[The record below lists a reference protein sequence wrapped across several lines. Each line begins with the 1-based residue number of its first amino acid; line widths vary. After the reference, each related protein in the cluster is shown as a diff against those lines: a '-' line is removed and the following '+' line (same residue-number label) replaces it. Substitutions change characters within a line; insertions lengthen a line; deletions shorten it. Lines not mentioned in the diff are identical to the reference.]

1 MRADKIRPHS
11 IDLFFALATQACAS
25 WLWLALGLSWAVP
38 GLVLAGLVL
47 AGLVLPGR
55 VLPGLRVATAG
66 QRAAVQRQAWAGCLL
81 LIALAWG
88 GGAALQWPADAN
100 ARAALLALGLSQALA
115 LPRLAAGPGAA
126 LGSVGLVLLPMA
138 VALAMQGEQ
147 TWAGGLFGLAL
158 LVAAPWMRS
167 STRSAVPE
175 TSNFQAQDGAGLEVG
190 QTTQRPSSPD
200 PTDQRVAK
208 LEREADQAREQAG
221 HALAA
226 AHQAVRE
233 KTRFLAAAS
242 HDLRQ
247 PVHAIGLF
255 VGALKEEIR
264 DGRGRYLVDRL
275 ERSMAGLDELF
286 NRLLDISRLDA
297 GTIDPRISVFAIVPL
312 LQTLE
317 TRFAHMAQQRNLD
330 LRVHMPRPCS
340 VRSDPALL
348 VEILMNLLSNAFRY
362 TEHGGI
368 LMGTR
373 RRGDRLLIQ
382 VWDTGIGIAP
392 EQIDKIFG
400 EFVQLG
406 NSSRDRR
413 HGLGLGL
420 AIVRRLSDGLN
431 CPVAVRS
438 RPKRGTVFEIS
449 VPLSAEPAPVE
460 QPTDPDFDPAILQG
474 MLVLVVDDELDILIG
489 MEALLVS
496 WGCFVI
502 LARSVAEARRH
513 LDQAERFPDLLITD
527 HRLGENTGSADV
539 VAAVTELVPVPVP
552 VIVVS
557 GDATAHLQDLSA
569 RHGWALLPKPVNP
582 ERLRSLVVALT
593 QPG

>member
-1 MRADKIRPHS
+1 MVTRGPIDYASRFATIMDQTSSPARPFDLALFAGLQALTVACWLVLGLAWSVPALIVLAAGGAAMVSMRGLARLRRIAPM
-11 IDLFFALATQACAS
+11 ALALVWGVGIALHLPGDGSIRMA
-25 WLWLALGLSWAVP
+25 LMALGLAQAMILARGIASAGMAALVGGAVLLPIAAAITMQGDPAWA
-38 GLVLAGLVL
+38 AGL
-47 AGLVLPGR
+47 
-55 VLPGLRVATAG
+55 
-66 QRAAVQRQAWAGCLL
+66 LL
-81 LIALAWG
+81 LGAIHLAMRVPLHSG
-88 GGAALQWPADAN
+88 PAEDSMVLQPA
-100 ARAALLALGLSQALA
+100 RALA
-115 LPRLAAGPGAA
+115 LPEP
-126 LGSVGLVLLPMA
+126 VGDA
-138 VALAMQGEQ
+138 R
-147 TWAGGLFGLAL
+147 
-158 LVAAPWMRS
+158 RS
-167 STRSAVPE
+167 DDR
-175 TSNFQAQDGAGLEVG
+175 FQQ
-190 QTTQRPSSPD
+190 
-200 PTDQRVAK
+200 
-208 LEREADQAREQAG
+208 LEREASLAREQAE

-264 DGRGRYLVDRL
+264 EGRGRYLVDRL

-297 GTIDPRISVFAIVPL
+297 GTIEPKMSVFAIVPL

-317 TRFAHMAQQRNLD
+317 TRFAHMAENRRLD
-330 LRVHMPRPCS
+330 FRVHVPRPCS

-362 TEHGGI
+362 TERGGI

-382 VWDTGIGIAP
+382 VWDTGIGIPP
-392 EQIDKIFG
+392 EHIDKIFG

-420 AIVRRLSDGLN
+420 AIVRRLSDGLG
-431 CPVAVRS
+431 CPVRVRS
-438 RPKRGTVFEIS
+438 RPRRGSLFEIS
-449 VPLSAEPAPVE
+449 VPLSAEPAPLE
-460 QPTDPDFDPAILQG
+460 RIADPDFDPALLQG

-502 LARSVAEARRH
+502 LARSVGEARRH

-527 HRLGENTGSADV
+527 HRLGDNTGSADV
-539 VAAVTELVPVPVP
+539 VAIVSELVPVPVP

-557 GDATAHLQDLSA
+557 GDATAPLQALAD
-569 RHGWALLPKPVNP
+569 RQGWSLLPKPVNP
-582 ERLRSLVVALT
+582 ARLRSLVVELT
-593 QPG
+593 VQP

>member
-1 MRADKIRPHS
+1 MVTRGPIDYASRFATIMDQTSSPARPFDLALFAGLQALTVACWLVLGLAWSVPALIVLAAGGAAMVSMRGLARLRRIAPM
-11 IDLFFALATQACAS
+11 ALALVWGVGIALHLPGDGSIRMA
-25 WLWLALGLSWAVP
+25 LMALGLAQAMILARGIASAGMAALVGGAVLLPIAAAITMQGDPAWA
-38 GLVLAGLVL
+38 AGL
-47 AGLVLPGR
+47 
-55 VLPGLRVATAG
+55 
-66 QRAAVQRQAWAGCLL
+66 LL
-81 LIALAWG
+81 LGAIHLAMRVPLHSG
-88 GGAALQWPADAN
+88 PAEDSMVLQPA
-100 ARAALLALGLSQALA
+100 RALA
-115 LPRLAAGPGAA
+115 LPEP
-126 LGSVGLVLLPMA
+126 VGDA
-138 VALAMQGEQ
+138 R
-147 TWAGGLFGLAL
+147 
-158 LVAAPWMRS
+158 RS
-167 STRSAVPE
+167 DDR
-175 TSNFQAQDGAGLEVG
+175 FQQ
-190 QTTQRPSSPD
+190 
-200 PTDQRVAK
+200 
-208 LEREADQAREQAG
+208 LEREASLAREQAE

-264 DGRGRYLVDRL
+264 EGRGRYLVDRL

-297 GTIDPRISVFAIVPL
+297 GTIEPKMSVFAIVPL

-317 TRFAHMAQQRNLD
+317 TRFAHMAENRRLD
-330 LRVHMPRPCS
+330 FRVHVPRPCS
-340 VRSDPALL
+340 VRCDPALL

-362 TEHGGI
+362 TERGGI

-382 VWDTGIGIAP
+382 VWDTGIGIPP
-392 EQIDKIFG
+392 EHIDKIFG

-420 AIVRRLSDGLN
+420 AIVRRLSDGLG
-431 CPVAVRS
+431 CPVRVRS
-438 RPKRGTVFEIS
+438 RPRRGSLFEIS
-449 VPLSAEPAPVE
+449 VPLSAEPAPLE
-460 QPTDPDFDPAILQG
+460 RIADPDFDPALLQG

-502 LARSVAEARRH
+502 LARSVGEARRH

-527 HRLGENTGSADV
+527 HRLGDNTGSADV
-539 VAAVTELVPVPVP
+539 VAIVSELVPVPVP

-557 GDATAHLQDLSA
+557 GDATAPLQALAD
-569 RHGWALLPKPVNP
+569 RQGWSLLPKPVNP
-582 ERLRSLVVALT
+582 ARLRSLVVELT
-593 QPG
+593 VQP

>member
-1 MRADKIRPHS
+1 MDQTSSPARPFDLALFAGLQALTVACWLVLGLAWSVPALIVLAAGGAAMVSMRGLARLRRIAPM
-11 IDLFFALATQACAS
+11 ALALVWGVGIALHLPGDGSIRMA
-25 WLWLALGLSWAVP
+25 LMALGLAQAMILARGIASAGMAALVGGAVLLPIAAAITMQGDPAWA
-38 GLVLAGLVL
+38 AGLLLLGAIHL
-47 AGLVLPGR
+47 AMRVPLRSGPAEDSTVLP
-55 VLPGLRVATAG
+55 
-66 QRAAVQRQAWAGCLL
+66 
-81 LIALAWG
+81 
-88 GGAALQWPADAN
+88 PA
-100 ARAALLALGLSQALA
+100 RALA
-115 LPRLAAGPGAA
+115 LPEP
-126 LGSVGLVLLPMA
+126 VGDA
-138 VALAMQGEQ
+138 R
-147 TWAGGLFGLAL
+147 
-158 LVAAPWMRS
+158 RS
-167 STRSAVPE
+167 DDR
-175 TSNFQAQDGAGLEVG
+175 FQQ
-190 QTTQRPSSPD
+190 
-200 PTDQRVAK
+200 
-208 LEREADQAREQAG
+208 LEREASLAREQAE

-264 DGRGRYLVDRL
+264 EGRGRYLVDRL

-297 GTIDPRISVFAIVPL
+297 GTIEPKMSVFAIVPL

-317 TRFAHMAQQRNLD
+317 TRFAHMAENRRLD
-330 LRVHMPRPCS
+330 FRVHVPRPCS

-362 TEHGGI
+362 TERGGI

-382 VWDTGIGIAP
+382 VWDTGIGIPP
-392 EQIDKIFG
+392 EHIDKIFG

-420 AIVRRLSDGLN
+420 AIVRRLSDGLG
-431 CPVAVRS
+431 CPVRVRS
-438 RPKRGTVFEIS
+438 RPRRGSLFEIS
-449 VPLSAEPAPVE
+449 VPLSAEPAPLE
-460 QPTDPDFDPAILQG
+460 RIADPDFDPALLQG

-502 LARSVAEARRH
+502 LARSVGEARRH

-527 HRLGENTGSADV
+527 HRLGDNTGSADV
-539 VAAVTELVPVPVP
+539 VAIVSELVPVPVP

-557 GDATAHLQDLSA
+557 GDATAPLQALAD
-569 RHGWALLPKPVNP
+569 RQGWSLLPKPVNP
-582 ERLRSLVVALT
+582 ARLRSLVVELT
-593 QPG
+593 VQP

>member
-1 MRADKIRPHS
+1 MVTRGPIDYASRFATIMDQTSSPARPFDLALFAGLQALTVACWLVLGLAWSVPALIVLAAGGAAMVSMRGLARLRRIAPM
-11 IDLFFALATQACAS
+11 ALALVWGVGIALHLPGDGSIRMA
-25 WLWLALGLSWAVP
+25 LMALGLAQAMILARGIASAGMAALVGGAVLLPIAAAITVQGDPAWA
-38 GLVLAGLVL
+38 AGL
-47 AGLVLPGR
+47 
-55 VLPGLRVATAG
+55 
-66 QRAAVQRQAWAGCLL
+66 LL
-81 LIALAWG
+81 LGAIHLAMRVPLHSG
-88 GGAALQWPADAN
+88 PAEDSMVLQPA
-100 ARAALLALGLSQALA
+100 RALA
-115 LPRLAAGPGAA
+115 LPEP
-126 LGSVGLVLLPMA
+126 VGDA
-138 VALAMQGEQ
+138 R
-147 TWAGGLFGLAL
+147 
-158 LVAAPWMRS
+158 RS
-167 STRSAVPE
+167 DDR
-175 TSNFQAQDGAGLEVG
+175 FQQ
-190 QTTQRPSSPD
+190 
-200 PTDQRVAK
+200 
-208 LEREADQAREQAG
+208 LEREASLAREQAE

-264 DGRGRYLVDRL
+264 EGRGRYLVDRL

-297 GTIDPRISVFAIVPL
+297 GTIEPKMSVFAIVPL

-317 TRFAHMAQQRNLD
+317 TRFAHMAENRRLD
-330 LRVHMPRPCS
+330 FRVHVPRPCS

-362 TEHGGI
+362 TERGGI

-382 VWDTGIGIAP
+382 VWDTGIGIPP
-392 EQIDKIFG
+392 EHIDKIFG

-420 AIVRRLSDGLN
+420 AIVRRLSDGLG
-431 CPVAVRS
+431 CPVRVRS
-438 RPKRGTVFEIS
+438 RPRRGSLFEIS
-449 VPLSAEPAPVE
+449 VPLSAEPAPLE
-460 QPTDPDFDPAILQG
+460 RIADPDFDPALLQG

-502 LARSVAEARRH
+502 LARSVGEARRH

-527 HRLGENTGSADV
+527 HRLGDNTGSADV
-539 VAAVTELVPVPVP
+539 VAIVSELVPVPVP

-557 GDATAHLQDLSA
+557 GDATAPLQALAD
-569 RHGWALLPKPVNP
+569 RQGWSLLPKPVNP
-582 ERLRSLVVALT
+582 ARLRSLVVELT
-593 QPG
+593 VQP

>member
-1 MRADKIRPHS
+1 MLQTSPPIRPF
-11 IDLFFALATQACAS
+11 DLCLALAVQVIAVA
-25 WLWLALGLSWAVP
+25 LWLALGRSWIVP
-38 GLVLAGLVL
+38 GLACATLMGATVIRLRGPQALWPAGLMLL
-47 AGLVLPGR
+47 ALVWGIGIALDLPADGQGR
-55 VLPGLRVATAG
+55 V
-66 QRAAVQRQAWAGCLL
+66 
-81 LIALAWG
+81 
-88 GGAALQWPADAN
+88 
-100 ARAALLALGLSQALA
+100 ALLAIGLGQAMVLAQGVGSAGAAAALA
-115 LPRLAAGPGAA
+115 GA
-126 LGSVGLVLLPMA
+126 VLLPI
-138 VALAMQGEQ
+138 
-147 TWAGGLFGLAL
+147 AGAL
-158 LVAAPWMRS
+158 LVQGDPTWASGLLLLGAIQQALRRPVRIDPLALEPNAPELAPTAAAP
-167 STRSAVPE
+167 
-175 TSNFQAQDGAGLEVG
+175 SNERFELLV
-190 QTTQRPSSPD
+190 
-200 PTDQRVAK
+200 
-208 LEREADQAREQAG
+208 REAALAREQAA
-221 HALAA
+221 HALSA
-226 AHQAVRE
+226 AHQAVHE

-247 PVHAIGLF
+247 PIHAIGLF

-297 GTIDPRISVFAIVPL
+297 GTIEPKVSVFAIGPL

-317 TRFAHMAQQRNLD
+317 TRFAHMAEQRRLD
-330 LRVHMPRPCS
+330 FRVHVPRPCS

-362 TEHGGI
+362 TERGGI

-392 EQIDKIFG
+392 EQTEKIFG

-420 AIVRRLSDGLN
+420 AIVRRLSDGLG
-431 CPVAVRS
+431 CPVSVRS
-438 RPKRGTVFEIS
+438 RPRRGSVFEIS
-449 VPLSAEPAPVE
+449 VPLSAEPAPIE
-460 QPTDPDFDPAILQG
+460 RNPDPDFDPALLQG

-513 LDQAERFPDLLITD
+513 LDQTERFPDLLITD

-539 VAAVTELVPVPVP
+539 VAAVSELVPVPVP

-557 GDATAHLQDLSA
+557 GDAAAPLQALA
-569 RHGWALLPKPVNP
+569 NRHGWSLLPKPVNP
-582 ERLRSLVVALT
+582 ERLRSLVVELT
-593 QPG
+593 RRE